1 MYAFPSFGIVP
12 PSEVVNNPA
21 GKNRKLLYCLQ
32 TNEFVILPEQARK
45 AGTRLIRLSTSERE
59 DFQD

>member
-1 MYAFPSFGIVP
+1 
-12 PSEVVNNPA
+12 VNNPA
-21 GKNRKLLYCLQ
+21 GENRKLLYSLL

>member
-1 MYAFPSFGIVP
+1 
-12 PSEVVNNPA
+12 VNNPA
-21 GKNRKLLYCLQ
+21 GENRKLLYCLQ

-45 AGTRLIRLSTSERE
+45 AGSRLIRLSTSERE